1 MTESALALLIAREAI
16 GKIPIESKEIQM
28 PTRNVVLTDHQANVL
43 EQLVSSGRYQNAGGE
58 ALNDGPEILGSKTR
72 DEIGMGIRTLHVA
85 RHGPKGRHFV
95 MLRVSGEGVLDV
107 LRLLHDSMNLARY
120 LPAANDLTQ

>member
-1 MTESALALLIAREAI
+1 MTESALALLTAREAI
-16 GKIPIESKEIQM
+16 GKMPIESKEIQI

-43 EQLVSSGRYQNAGGE
+43 EQLVSSGRYQNARGE

-85 RHGPKGRHFV
+85 RYGRKGRHFV
-95 MLRVSGEGVLDV
+95 MFRVFGKAFTSG
-107 LRLLHDSMNLARY
+107 
-120 LPAANDLTQ
+120 Q